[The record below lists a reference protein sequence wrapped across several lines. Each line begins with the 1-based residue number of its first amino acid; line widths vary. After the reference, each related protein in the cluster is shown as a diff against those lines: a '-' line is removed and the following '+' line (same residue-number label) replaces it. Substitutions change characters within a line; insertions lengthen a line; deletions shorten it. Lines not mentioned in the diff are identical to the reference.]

1 VQDKAVDLYVMER
14 ALRTTHTQDG
24 LIEAVIEGY
33 RGGSKRAPGVLQRL
47 EGVRAR
53 GRKRVMVG

>member
-1 VQDKAVDLYVMER
+1 MDLHVMER

-24 LIEAVIEGY
+24 LIESVIEGY
-33 RGGSKRAPGVLQRL
+33 RGASKRAQGVLQRL
-47 EGVRAR
+47 DGVRAR